1 MGNQAK
7 WLLYWHGDPYDLQG
21 TEAMFLQAMK
31 ENFFYH
37 VSRNPAYM
45 RMVKRA
51 SAYGFPSF
59 AGRESLGQGPPI
71 PTLLFKRER
80 FWTAQERRMAVKA
93 TSSGTSGKQSQIGYD
108 WESVFFGALMAIS
121 MGRRHRLF
129 SPVPANYLMLGYEP
143 HPGNETMVTK
153 TQRISSLFAPPRSR
167 TYALRCHRG
176 KYRLD
181 DKGLTEGLKRYS
193 REPFPVRIVGFPSY
207 LYFLLRALKAMDKKY
222 VLPLGSLVLLGG
234 GWKNFYRQQV
244 DKGELYGLLEERLG
258 ILPGQVNEFFGV
270 AEHPGLYC
278 SCPNRH
284 FHVPVYSRVLIRD
297 PRGLKPL
304 GYGAAGILNLLSP
317 LAKGMPLLSVMT
329 DDIAVLHEGKEC
341 GCGIES
347 PYFEV
352 LGRAGLNGVIT
363 CVSGGPGRA

>member
-1 MGNQAK
+1 
-7 WLLYWHGDPYDLQG
+7 
-21 TEAMFLQAMK
+21 
-31 ENFFYH
+31 
-37 VSRNPAYM
+37 
-45 RMVKRA
+45 
-51 SAYGFPSF
+51 
-59 AGRESLGQGPPI
+59 
-71 PTLLFKRER
+71 
-80 FWTAQERRMAVKA
+80 
-93 TSSGTSGKQSQIGYD
+93 
-108 WESVFFGALMAIS
+108 
-121 MGRRHRLF
+121 
-129 SPVPANYLMLGYEP
+129 
-143 HPGNETMVTK
+143 
-153 TQRISSLFAPPRSR
+153 
-167 TYALRCHRG
+167 
-176 KYRLD
+176 
-181 DKGLTEGLKRYS
+181 
-193 REPFPVRIVGFPSY
+193 
-207 LYFLLRALKAMDKKY
+207 MDKKY